1 MDKYQDYTDEQLL
14 AKYRQE
20 GEEVIVEYLLNK
32 YKPIVRKKARTL
44 FLLGGENEDLIQEGM
59 IGLVKA
65 IRDYDESV
73 GSSFGTFA
81 SICVSRQ
88 IYTAIE
94 SAGRKKHMPLNNYV
108 SIYEENSSQN
118 NEPIPPL
125 IDTMESE
132 KDNNPES
139 LYFGKIFT
147 EGFWTQL
154 KKRLSTLE
162 EQVLLPYLSGVDYI
176 DIAEMLDK
184 KPKTVDNAIQRC
196 KQKAEKL
203 LQEDI

>member
-81 SICVSRQ
+81 SICISRQ